1 MPKNKFLFP
10 FILICT
16 LFFLW
21 AFLHNINGILIPHLK
36 KVCHLSDT
44 QSSLIDFAVYFGYFV
59 IAIPAGLF
67 CHRFG
72 YKKGILCGLF
82 LFALGALL
90 FLPAADG
97 RNFVL
102 FLVALF
108 VAASGAT
115 FLETVAN
122 PYATILGPPET
133 SEQRLNF
140 AQSFNGLGAFVAPLI
155 GTHFILSGIEHSQAE
170 LDVMQAHGELTGYL
184 QQEADSLKLPYL
196 IIAAVLVLVAIIFIF
211 TRLPEV
217 TESNAGAHGT
227 KFSLSVLRISHV
239 RWAVIAEFFYVGSQV
254 GVLSFFIRFARFTA
268 NIPEKEAGDLLA
280 YGAMLGFMAGRF
292 LGTFFMRYI
301 RPARLLSLYATI
313 NILLI
318 IVALSTHGRIAV
330 YAVMATPFFMSIM
343 FPTIFALGIKDLGE
357 ESKMASSFLVM
368 SIIGGAFTP
377 LIMGRISDLTGSIQ
391 LAYIMPMICFV
402 FILYFGLKGHKIK
415 NVTPGAVIK
424 PSAL

>member
-1 MPKNKFLFP
+1 MN
-10 FILICT
+10 
-16 LFFLW
+16 
-21 AFLHNINGILIPHLK
+21 
-36 KVCHLSDT
+36 DT

-67 CHRFG
+67 SHRYG
-72 YKKGILCGLF
+72 YKKGILFGLF
-82 LFALGALL
+82 LFAIGALL
-90 FLPAADG
+90 FFPAAST
-97 RNFVL
+97 RNFSL
-102 FLVALF
+102 FLLALF

-122 PYATILGPPET
+122 PYATILGSPET

-155 GTHFILSGIEHSQAE
+155 GTHFILSGIEHSKAE
-170 LDVMQAHGELTGYL
+170 LDAMQAHGQLGTYL

-196 IIAAVLVLVAIIFIF
+196 VIAGVLILVAVIFIF
-211 TRLPEV
+211 TKLPEV
-217 TESNAGAHGT
+217 KDTGAGGHGT
-227 KFSLSVLRISHV
+227 EFSLRVFRISHV

-254 GVLSFFIRFARFTA
+254 GVLSFFIRFARYTA
-268 NIPEKEAGDLLA
+268 NIPEKDAGNLLA

-301 RPARLLSLYATI
+301 RPAQLLSAYAAI

-318 IVALSTHGRIAV
+318 IIALSTHGRIAV

-357 ESKMASSFLVM
+357 ESKLASSFLVM

-377 LIMGRISDLTGSIQ
+377 LMMGLISDRTGSIQ
-391 LAYIMPMICFV
+391 VAYIMPMICFS
-402 FILYFGLKGHKIK
+402 FILYFGLQGHKIK
-415 NVTPGAVIK
+415 NPNPVLA
-424 PSAL
+424 

>member
-1 MPKNKFLFP
+1 MSKNKFLLP
-10 FILICT
+10 FALICT

-36 KVCHLSDT
+36 KVCQLTDT

-67 CHRFG
+67 SHRFG

-82 LFALGALL
+82 LFAIGALL
-90 FLPAADG
+90 FYPAASD
-97 RNFVL
+97 RNFIL

-122 PYATILGPPET
+122 PYATILGPPES

-140 AQSFNGLGAFVAPLI
+140 AQSFNGLGAFIAPLV
-155 GTHFILSGIEHSQAE
+155 GTRFILSGIEHSQAE
-170 LDVMQAHGELTGYL
+170 LDAMQAKGQLAAYL
-184 QQEADSLKLPYL
+184 QQEADSLKVPYL
-196 IIAAVLVLVAIIFIF
+196 IIAAVLVLVAIIFLF
-211 TRLPEV
+211 TKLPEV
-217 TESNAGAHGT
+217 KEADTHGT
-227 KFSLSVLRISHV
+227 KFSLSVFRISHV

-268 NIPEKEAGDLLA
+268 DIPEKDAGKILA

-292 LGTFFMRYI
+292 LGTFLMRYI
-301 RPARLLSLYATI
+301 KPARLLSIYAAI
-313 NILLI
+313 NIGLLI
-318 IVALSTHGRIAV
+318 IALTTKGHVAV
-330 YAVMATPFFMSIM
+330 YAVTATPFFMSIM

-357 ESKMASSFLVM
+357 ESKLASSFLVM

-377 LIMGRISDLTGSIQ
+377 LMMGLISDRTHNIQ
-391 LAYIMPMICFV
+391 VAYIMPLICFAV
-402 FILYFGLKGHKIK
+402 ILYFGLKGHKIMNPK
-415 NVTPGAVIK
+415 DTTEWDTI
-424 PSAL
+424 

>member
-1 MPKNKFLFP
+1 MPTKNKFLFP
-10 FILICT
+10 FILVCT

-36 KVCHLSDT
+36 KVCQLNDT

-90 FLPAADG
+90 FFPAASE
-97 RNFVL
+97 RNFIF

-155 GTHFILSGIEHSQAE
+155 GTHFILSGIEHSPAE
-170 LDVMQAHGELTGYL
+170 LNAMKARGELTAYL

-196 IIAAVLVLVAIIFIF
+196 VIAGVLILVAVIFIF
-211 TRLPEV
+211 TKLPEIK
-217 TESNAGAHGT
+217 EADGGSHSSD
-227 KFSLSVLRISHV
+227 FSLRIFRISHV

-268 NIPEKEAGDLLA
+268 GIPEKNAGNLYA
-280 YGAMLGFMAGRF
+280 YAMIGFMAGRF

-301 RPARLLSLYATI
+301 RPARLLSIYAAVS
-313 NILLI
+313 ILLI
-318 IVALSTHGRIAV
+318 VIALSTHGHIAV

-357 ESKMASSFLVM
+357 ETKLASSFLVM

-377 LIMGRISDLTGSIQ
+377 LMMGLISDRTGSIQ
-391 LAYIMPMICFV
+391 IAYIMPMICFA
-402 FILYFGLKGHKIK
+402 FILYFGLRGHRI
-415 NVTPGAVIK
+415 THSATFK
-424 PSAL
+424 PTVA

>member
-10 FILICT
+10 FILVCT

-36 KVCHLSDT
+36 KVCQLSDT

-67 CHRFG
+67 SHRFG

-90 FLPAADG
+90 FFPAASE
-97 RNFVL
+97 RNFIF

-122 PYATILGPPET
+122 PYAAVMGPPEH

-140 AQSFNGLGAFVAPLI
+140 AQSFNGLGAVVAPLI
-155 GTHFILSGIEHSQAE
+155 GTNFILSGIEHSPAE
-170 LDVMQAHGELTGYL
+170 LDVMKSHGELAAYL
-184 QQEADSLKLPYL
+184 QQEANSLKMPYL
-196 IIAAVLVLVAIIFIF
+196 IIAGVLILVAVIFIF
-211 TRLPEV
+211 TKLPEV
-217 TESNAGAHGT
+217 TGSAADAHGSE
-227 KFSLSVLRISHV
+227 FSVRVFRIPHV
-239 RWAVIAEFFYVGSQV
+239 RWAVVAEFFYVGAQV
-254 GVLSFFIRFARFTA
+254 GVTSFFVRFTRYTA
-268 NIPEKEAGDLLA
+268 GIPEREAGGMLA
-280 YGAMLGFMAGRF
+280 KAMIGFMAGRF
-292 LGTFFMRYI
+292 LGTFLMRYI
-301 RPARLLSLYATI
+301 RPARLLSLYAAI
-313 NILLI
+313 NMVLLLI
-318 IVALSTHGRIAV
+318 AVSVHGNVAV
-330 YAVMATPFFMSIM
+330 YAMMAIPFFLSIM

-357 ESKMASSFLVM
+357 ETKLASSFLVM

-377 LIMGRISDLTGSIQ
+377 LMMGLISDRTGSIQ
-391 LAYIMPMICFV
+391 VAYIMPVVCMA
-402 FILYFGLKGHKIK
+402 FILYFGLRGHRIT
-415 NVTPGAVIK
+415 NVQPAK
-424 PSAL
+424 PAIA

>member
-1 MPKNKFLFP
+1 MSKNKFLFP

-36 KVCHLSDT
+36 KVCQLNDT

-67 CHRFG
+67 SHRYG
-72 YKKGILCGLF
+72 YKKGILFGLF

-90 FLPAADG
+90 FFPAAST
-97 RNFVL
+97 RNFTL
-102 FLVALF
+102 FLIALF

-155 GTHFILSGIEHSQAE
+155 GTHFILSGIEHSQVE
-170 LDVMQAHGELTGYL
+170 LDVMQASGQLGGYL

-196 IIAAVLVLVAIIFIF
+196 VIAGVLVLVAVIFIF
-211 TRLPEV
+211 TKLPEV
-217 TESNAGAHGT
+217 KDSESGGHGT
-227 KFSLSVLRISHV
+227 KFSLSVFRISHV

-268 NIPEKEAGDLLA
+268 NIPEKDAGNLLA
-280 YGAMLGFMAGRF
+280 YGAMVGFMAGRF
-292 LGTFFMRYI
+292 LGTFLMRYI
-301 RPARLLSLYATI
+301 RPAQLLSIYAAI

-318 IVALSTHGRIAV
+318 IIALSTHGRIAV
-330 YAVMATPFFMSIM
+330 YAVTATPFFMSIM

-357 ESKMASSFLVM
+357 ESKLASSFLVM

-377 LIMGRISDLTGSIQ
+377 LVMGLISDKTGSIQ
-391 LAYIMPMICFV
+391 VAYVMPMICFA
-402 FILYFGLKGHKIK
+402 FILYFGLQGHKIK
-415 NVTPGAVIK
+415 TPK
-424 PSAL
+424 PALA

>member
-1 MPKNKFLFP
+1 MSKNKFLLP
-10 FILICT
+10 FILICI

-36 KVCHLSDT
+36 KVCQLSDT

-67 CHRFG
+67 LHRFG
-72 YKKGILCGLF
+72 YKKGILFGLF

-90 FLPAADG
+90 FYPAADS

-122 PYATILGPPET
+122 PYATVLGDPNT

-155 GTHFILSGIEHSQAE
+155 GTHFILSGIEHTQAE
-170 LDVMQAHGELTGYL
+170 LDVMKAQGTLGAYL
-184 QQEADSLKLPYL
+184 QQEANSLKTPYL
-196 IIAAVLVLVAIIFIF
+196 VIAAVLVLVAVLFIF
-211 TRLPEV
+211 TKLPEV
-217 TESNAGAHGT
+217 KEGGHGT
-227 KFSLSVLRISHV
+227 KFSLNVFQFSHV

-268 NIPEKEAGDLLA
+268 DIPEKTAGNIMG
-280 YGAMLGFMAGRF
+280 YAMMGFMAGRF
-292 LGTFFMRYI
+292 LGTLFMKWVK
-301 RPARLLSLYATI
+301 PQRLLSIYAAI
-313 NILLI
+313 AIGLLL
-318 IVALSTHGRIAV
+318 VAISVKGDVAV
-330 YAVMATPFFMSIM
+330 YAVAATPFFMSIM

-368 SIIGGAFTP
+368 SIIGGAFAP
-377 LIMGRISDLTGSIQ
+377 LVMGIISDKTGSIQ
-391 LAYIMPMICFV
+391 IAYIMPIICFA
-402 FILYFGLKGHKIK
+402 FILYFGLKGYRVKLGVPTTVEFDRI
-415 NVTPGAVIK
+415 
-424 PSAL
+424 

>member
-1 MPKNKFLFP
+1 MPKNKLLFP

-67 CHRFG
+67 SHRFG

-82 LFALGALL
+82 LFAIGALL
-90 FLPAADG
+90 FFPAADG

-184 QQEADSLKLPYL
+184 QQEADALKLPYL

-211 TRLPEV
+211 TKLPEI
-217 TESNAGAHGT
+217 TESDAGAHGT
-227 KFSLSVLRISHV
+227 KFSLSVFRISHV

-391 LAYIMPMICFV
+391 LAYIMPMICFI
-402 FILYFGLKGHKIK
+402 FILYFGLKGYKIK
-415 NVTPGAVIK
+415 NSK
-424 PSAL
+424 PVVA

>member
-1 MPKNKFLFP
+1 MSKNKFFIP

-36 KVCHLSDT
+36 KVCQLNDT

-67 CHRFG
+67 SHRFG

-82 LFALGALL
+82 LFAIGALL
-90 FLPAADG
+90 FYPAANE
-97 RNFVL
+97 RNFIL

-155 GTHFILSGIEHSQAE
+155 GTRFILSGIEHTPAE
-170 LDVMQAHGELTGYL
+170 LEAMKAHGELAGYL
-184 QQEADSLKLPYL
+184 QQEANTLKMPYL

-211 TRLPEV
+211 TKLPEV
-217 TESNAGAHGT
+217 TEAAGGGHGT
-227 KFSLSVLRISHV
+227 RFSLSVLRISHV

-268 NIPEKEAGDLLA
+268 GIPEKEAGHLLA

-292 LGTFFMRYI
+292 LGTFFMKYI
-301 RPARLLSLYATI
+301 RPARLLSLYAAI
-313 NILLI
+313 NILLLV
-318 IVALSTHGRIAV
+318 VALTTKGPIAV

-377 LIMGRISDLTGSIQ
+377 LVMGVISDKTGSMQI
-391 LAYIMPMICFV
+391 AYIMPMICFA
-402 FILYFGLKGHKIK
+402 FILYFGLRGHKIK
-415 NVTPGAVIK
+415 NLAV
-424 PSAL
+424 

>member
-1 MPKNKFLFP
+1 MSKNKYLFP
-10 FILICT
+10 FILIT
-16 LFFLW
+16 SLFFLW

-36 KVCHLSDT
+36 KVCQLNDT

-67 CHRFG
+67 SHRFG

-82 LFALGALL
+82 LFAIGALL
-90 FLPAADG
+90 FLPAASD
-97 RNFVL
+97 RNFIL
-102 FLVALF
+102 FLIALF

-155 GTHFILSGIEHSQAE
+155 GTRFILSGIEHTPAE
-170 LDVMQAHGELTGYL
+170 LDAMRARGELTNYL
-184 QQEADSLKLPYL
+184 QREANSLKLPYL
-196 IIAAVLVLVAIIFIF
+196 VIAVVLVLVAIIFIF
-211 TRLPEV
+211 TKLPEV
-217 TESNAGAHGT
+217 TESGANPHAT
-227 KFSLSVLRISHV
+227 KFSFRVFRISHV

-268 NIPEKEAGDLLA
+268 NIPEKDAGNLLT
-280 YGAMLGFMAGRF
+280 YGAMVGFMAGRF
-292 LGTFFMRYI
+292 LGTFFMRYV
-301 RPARLLSLYATI
+301 RPARLLSVYAAI
-313 NILLI
+313 NILLL
-318 IVALSTHGRIAV
+318 IVALTTKGPIAV

-357 ESKMASSFLVM
+357 ESKLASSFLVM

-377 LIMGRISDLTGSIQ
+377 LMMGLISDKTGSMQ
-391 LAYIMPMICFV
+391 VAYIMPLICFA
-402 FILYFGLKGHKIK
+402 FILFFGLKGHKIRSFK
-415 NVTPGAVIK
+415 PAV
-424 PSAL
+424 A